1 MSLDM
6 MTTCKDF
13 DTSHLVGESLK
24 IASVIKI
31 VLGEGASGGSKAF
44 YTPKQWEER
53 GESYG
58 HKSSLIVVHDGGDL
72 APYCN
77 YDYECY
83 GLIEKMD
90 AALKEIGYYLESCTC
105 WYSAVY
111 KI

>member
-1 MSLDM
+1 MSKL

-13 DTSHLVGESLK
+13 DTSHLSGDAIK
-24 IASVIKI
+24 IANVIKLI
-31 VLGEGASGGSKAF
+31 MGEGASGGGCKAF
-44 YTPKQWEER
+44 YTPKQWAER

-58 HKSSLIVVHDGGDL
+58 QQSALIVVHDGGDL

-77 YDYECY
+77 YNYECY
-83 GLIEKMD
+83 RLIEKMD